1 MIQKFLGNSRYLIFI
16 AVLGSYVAAATIII
30 YSGFLLI
37 HVLIGLFLHP
47 DLSIAAGRQ
56 LLLECIELIDALLLG
71 TAFYI
76 VALGLYELFINRQ
89 VDTPNWLLVQS
100 LDDLKAR
107 LLAVIIL
114 VLSVFFLEQVINW
127 DRKSDIFSLGIAEAL
142 MIVAITL
149 AIRMQ
154 TTRATGEAASP
165 SPQAISSS
173 SAQPGS
179 PGQSPGLAED

>member
-16 AVLGSYVAAATIII
+16 AVLGSYLAAAMIMI

-47 DLSIAAGRQ
+47 DLSIPAGRQ

-76 VALGLYELFINRQ
+76 VALGLYELFINRH

-127 DRKSDIFSLGIAEAL
+127 DRRSDILSLGIAEAL

-154 TTRATGEAASP
+154 TARATGEPASP
-165 SPQAISSS
+165 SPQTLNSSGM
-173 SAQPGS
+173 QPGS
-179 PGQSPGLAED
+179 TDQSSESKEK